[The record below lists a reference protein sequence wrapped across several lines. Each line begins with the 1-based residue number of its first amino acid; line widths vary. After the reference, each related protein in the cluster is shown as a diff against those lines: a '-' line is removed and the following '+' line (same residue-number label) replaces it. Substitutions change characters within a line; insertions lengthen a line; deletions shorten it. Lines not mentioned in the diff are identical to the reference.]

1 MYGTATLAAIGLVV
15 AYSFY
20 SQSLGVTLAAVGLGT
35 VVYAVSKSLVG
46 SLAVLALVV
55 LMRDANRLFFGK
67 REPMGVMEGGA
78 TIGAPMEGFQARGPV
93 SVHERI
99 EEVKQPGPLAP
110 KVHGVT
116 GVLESASILDN
127 HPLQGMQELANEG
140 VPGASIPASAKAR
153 VLIYPPSEDSI
164 PAPKETAFLE
174 PKNNPYLQTGQDR
187 LAEEVAHAQRG
198 TDLYAQDSGSLDG
211 VAGGAGPAF

>member
-1 MYGTATLAAIGLVV
+1 V

-20 SQSLGVTLAAVGLGT
+20 SQSLGVTLAAVGLGAI
-35 VVYAVSKSLVG
+35 VYAVSKSLLG
-46 SLAVLALVV
+46 ALSVLALVV
-55 LMRDANRLFFGK
+55 FMRDANRLFFGK

-78 TIGAPMEGFQARGPV
+78 TVGAPMEGFQARDPV
-93 SVHERI
+93 SIHQRI
-99 EEVKQPGPLAP
+99 HDVQQPAPLAP

-153 VLIYPPSEDSI
+153 VLIYPPSENSV
-164 PAPKETAFLE
+164 PAPKESFFGG
-174 PKNNPYLQTGQDR
+174 PKDNPYLQNGQDR

-198 TDLYAQDSGSLDG
+198 TDLHAEEDSGSLEG
-211 VAGGAGPAF
+211 VATGAGPAF